1 MLFSF
6 VRFEHNCD
14 PPVSGSEVIAA
25 VFVPGRALWW
35 LQEVALLVAGLG
47 AAASSVVSALMCM
60 QEKQNLGHLGRLC
73 TSIFILVWKVS
84 CVKLEGKPP
93 MSPSLS
99 SSCFSCIA
107 HKDELPMELSLT
119 FPLCR
124 AEALLVTLCW
134 ISILNLEGGSI
145 MRVACHD
152 LGAKLKTPVCT
163 RTPVSATG
171 YTSWDLTPMLFNQME
186 DPDQQLQLLQS
197 TG

>member
-6 VRFEHNCD
+6 VRFEHSCD

-25 VFVPGRALWW
+25 VFVPARALWW
-35 LQEVALLVAGLG
+35 LQEVALLMAGLG
-47 AAASSVVSALMCM
+47 AAASSVVSAPMCM

-84 CVKLEGKPP
+84 YVKLEGKPP

-134 ISILNLEGGSI
+134 MSILNLEGGTYHAGGMSW
-145 MRVACHD
+145 
-152 LGAKLKTPVCT
+152 LGSKAQNSNLH
-163 RTPVSATG
+163 
-171 YTSWDLTPMLFNQME
+171 E
-186 DPDQQLQLLQS
+186 DPCVCDRLHKLGS
-197 TG
+197 DTNAF